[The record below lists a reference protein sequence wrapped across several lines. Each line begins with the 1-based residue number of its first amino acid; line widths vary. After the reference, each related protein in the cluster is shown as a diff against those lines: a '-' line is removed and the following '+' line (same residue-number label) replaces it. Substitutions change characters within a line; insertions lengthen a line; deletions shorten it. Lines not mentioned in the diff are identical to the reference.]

1 MEQDDRRGA
10 APRGEVSQRTVETI
24 TAIIIFLIGIVM
36 IVDNYKLGAGWD
48 KDGPQA
54 GYFPLRIGA
63 IICIA
68 SVIVLLQSL
77 FGKNRSTK
85 TFVTGERFKLVL
97 RMFVPTIAYVLVI
110 QLAGIYVAS
119 ALFIGAFMRVMGN
132 YSWLK
137 SLVVSIGVTVMLFWM
152 FEVQFLVP
160 LPKGPL
166 EALFGY

>member
-1 MEQDDRRGA
+1 ME
-10 APRGEVSQRTVETI
+10 TV
-24 TAIIIFLIGIVM
+24 TAIIIFLVGVVM
-36 IVDNYKLGAGWD
+36 IVDNYQLGAGWA

-63 IICIA
+63 LICIA
-68 SVIVLLQSL
+68 SAVVLLRSL
-77 FGKNRSTK
+77 SGKGRDTRA
-85 TFVTGERFKLVL
+85 FVTGERFRLVL
-97 RMFVPTIAYVLVI
+97 KMFVPTVAYVLVI

-119 ALFIGAFMRVMGN
+119 ALFIGAFMRVMGA

-137 SLVVSIGVTVMLFWM
+137 SVAVSIGVTVMLFWM
-152 FEVQFLVP
+152 FEMQFLVP